1 MTRRVLAAVLC
12 LVACGDDADSSG
24 GAPNEGGA
32 GGSSNLGGDT
42 SSGGSVEAG
51 GAGAGSAEQLPPTE
65 SSALFAWLGSGAYE
79 TWTAESAIH
88 PSAGPHGGDVRT
100 YVNDALFD
108 SLSSGANHPAG
119 AAAVKELYSGAEL
132 QGWAVGVKTAPDSA
146 AGDNWYWYEIFSVT
160 DPSNPVA
167 AGLGVGL
174 CSNCHAGGQDFVLT
188 PFPLQ

>member
-1 MTRRVLAAVLC
+1 MTRLVLALMVC
-12 LVACGDDADSSG
+12 LVACGDDADPSG
-24 GAPNEGGA
+24 GAQGEGGA
-32 GGSSNLGGDT
+32 GGASVGGDDA
-42 SSGGSVEAG
+42 SGGETG
-51 GAGAGSAEQLPPTE
+51 GEQLPPTE
-65 SSALFAWLGSGAYE
+65 SSALFAWLGTRAYE

-108 SLSSGANHPAG
+108 SLSAGATHPAG
-119 AAAVKELYSGAEL
+119 AAAVKELYTAGEL
-132 QGWAVGVKTAPDSA
+132 QGWAVGVKTEPDSA
-146 AGDNWYWYEIFSVT
+146 AGDNWFWYEIFSVT

-174 CSNCHAGGQDFVLT
+174 CSNCHEGGLDYVLT

>member
-1 MTRRVLAAVLC
+1 MMRSILALGVWLAA
-12 LVACGDDADSSG
+12 CGGEEELG
-24 GAPNEGGA
+24 GAGGGEGGA
-32 GGSSNLGGDT
+32 GGSADGG
-42 SSGGSVEAG
+42 GPNAG
-51 GAGAGSAEQLPPTE
+51 GAEPSGGANAEQVPPTE

-79 TWTAESAIH
+79 TWSAESAIH

-108 SLSSGANHPAG
+108 SLAAGSTHPAG

-146 AGDNWYWYEIFSVT
+146 AGDNWFWYEIFSVT

-174 CSNCHAGGQDFVLT
+174 CSNCHEGGLDYVLT